1 MAARPAQIRSSR
13 PPAARPA
20 APKRKD
26 DLPITESLL
35 FPRIHY
41 HQCPACERV
50 SGTGSGRGPGGGR
63 ARRRRAAQG
72 PARPR
77 RRSAPPRHWRRR
89 SRAIPS
95 VRTTLTLSSDRL
107 RPGSGEPGE
116 GAPRCV
122 RLGPP
127 RSDCLLRLCLL
138 PLRRRYPSS
147 PRRRRVLLRRR
158 RLLLLPPPPLVP
170 PLPLHQLHPGNS
182 AAAAF
187 GNPRHFPPRS
197 SSPTLAR
204 SGTPPSAN
212 LGSPRPSSS
221 SAAWLASSRPVRSFR
236 SPLRARTRASGRR
249 PSTLGVVRLGE
260 PPEAG
265 PGGPGARG
273 AGGAF
278 GRRPVGRA
286 RSHRGLNK
294 GGCAAARAPGGAG
307 RGGVPQERAGRRPR
321 PCGLRPGSPWLGG
334 GRTLAQA
341 PAPRAGTRAAPE
353 ARAAAWGGQGAPL
366 GRRRLRTANGTSG
379 GGLSYRNKGGCG
391 DFCKLE
397 GTPKTAGVQAQPP
410 LPVLPQPRPRRR
422 GRGEGTAGHQ
432 AEESTCISAPL
443 KERQSLAAPHSKLAS
458 SNSQVSEETWP
469 GGRGSGGDVG
479 RQPWEP
485 PRSVA
490 RER

>member
-366 GRRRLRTANGTSG
+366 GRRRLR
-379 GGLSYRNKGGCG
+379 RNKQKP
-391 DFCKLE
+391 CKELTE
-397 GTPKTAGVQAQPP
+397 ILKQRGLFSLSPSSGTT
-410 LPVLPQPRPRRR
+410 
-422 GRGEGTAGHQ
+422 
-432 AEESTCISAPL
+432 
-443 KERQSLAAPHSKLAS
+443 
-458 SNSQVSEETWP
+458 
-469 GGRGSGGDVG
+469 
-479 RQPWEP
+479 
-485 PRSVA
+485 
-490 RER
+490 

>member
-13 PPAARPA
+13 PPAARPAARPA

-50 SGTGSGRGPGGGR
+50 SGTGSGRGAG
-63 ARRRRAAQG
+63 RRAGAQAAGGAG
-72 PARPR
+72 PGAP
-77 RRSAPPRHWRRR
+77 SA
-89 SRAIPS
+89 
-95 VRTTLTLSSDRL
+95 TLSTSPSLAPALPGHPLRPHHAHARLGSARL
-107 RPGSGEPGE
+107 RPGSGEQGE
-116 GAPRCV
+116 GAPRRV
-122 RLGPP
+122 RLGPA
-127 RSDCLLRLCLL
+127 RSDCLLRLRLL
-138 PLRRRYPSS
+138 PLRRRLASS
-147 PRRRRVLLRRR
+147 PRRRRVLLLRR
-158 RLLLLPPPPLVP
+158 RLLLLPPPLVP

-187 GNPRHFPPRS
+187 GNPRHFPPRP

-236 SPLRARTRASGRR
+236 SPLGARTRASGRR

-260 PPEAG
+260 PPETG

-307 RGGVPQERAGRRPR
+307 RGGVPTPAGSGREAPGWAAGGRWPRRPLRARGRELPRR
-321 PCGLRPGSPWLGG
+321 PALRSRTRGLRGGLGG
-334 GRTLAQA
+334 GRARPWAVGVLEVSH
-341 PAPRAGTRAAPE
+341 RRKRG
-353 ARAAAWGGQGAPL
+353 ARAACVPGHCAERPEPVG
-366 GRRRLRTANGTSG
+366 LRPPG
-379 GGLSYRNKGGCG
+379 GGS
-391 DFCKLE
+391 
-397 GTPKTAGVQAQPP
+397 AGAERAPP
-410 LPVLPQPRPRRR
+410 GPLIGNARCACTRR
-422 GRGEGTAGHQ
+422 GGALGK
-432 AEESTCISAPL
+432 SVVYCFPP
-443 KERQSLAAPHSKLAS
+443 LAAPSPPS
-458 SNSQVSEETWP
+458 PFFVSHFSLLWLLFAHVRALGGSACEWRP
-469 GGRGSGGDVG
+469 G
-479 RQPWEP
+479 EC
-485 PRSVA
+485 
-490 RER
+490 